1 MDVTGNPLVGLYFA
15 CKKYNEDNKKTTEAQ
30 GGNVFQ
36 FAVKQENLLY
46 YDSNMVR
53 MLSCLA
59 GLIHEEKSQIKV
71 VCDRKMVEAIRKCYC
86 GSSIKRY
93 ELFDAS
99 NNGRE
104 VERLYQTI
112 RIEVPSFKKEMS
124 AFDLQANLFVQPLKN
139 NPRILKKDG
148 AFLIFG
154 LSMKPEEANELARNH
169 VRQELYISNQ
179 DKILKEL
186 DAVGINEATL
196 FPEVDKV
203 AGYLKNL

>member
-1 MDVTGNPLVGLYFA
+1 
-15 CKKYNEDNKKTTEAQ
+15 
-30 GGNVFQ
+30 
-36 FAVKQENLLY
+36 
-46 YDSNMVR
+46 
-53 MLSCLA
+53 
-59 GLIHEEKSQIKV
+59 
-71 VCDRKMVEAIRKCYC
+71 
-86 GSSIKRY
+86 
-93 ELFDAS
+93 
-99 NNGRE
+99 
-104 VERLYQTI
+104 
-112 RIEVPSFKKEMS
+112 MS